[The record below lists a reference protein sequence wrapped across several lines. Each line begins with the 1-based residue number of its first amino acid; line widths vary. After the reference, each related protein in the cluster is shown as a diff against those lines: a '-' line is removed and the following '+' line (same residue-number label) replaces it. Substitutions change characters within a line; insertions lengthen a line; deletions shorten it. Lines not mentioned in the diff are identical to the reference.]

1 MVARLTKILIGDRGI
16 ALLVVAGIFIV
27 FALTIAPISIYK
39 PSDQLLKEYLNT
51 PEWNLASFP
60 PDHPV
65 SVNSYGTMIS
75 VGNPTSTSQLL
86 YGLKTN
92 VKESL
97 EIIPRNTSTLYATV
111 TVGAAELE
119 PTNGSQIPLYVII
132 FYYKSPRLTGS
143 YIESNPSLHEK
154 TSLLFNQ
161 SNFRE
166 VNIETGTYKPLNEIT
181 QEYCS
186 AGGLSTFIEI
196 LTQINQGYGE
206 VMTFTNMEPG
216 EPPSFHPEYDCMSK
230 NNVLLVYSDN
240 ISRITAFFNSLDT
253 MGFSYKTYAP
263 WEWGVPR
270 YISLIKYNFSTVTF
284 NPVSPNKIKEQITYI
299 AKTLNAHASN
309 QLWNSITNYG
319 FIIQSFQLTTTVIFI
334 VFILGIFI
342 VIPSTS
348 NAMTSGLRRILYLLR
363 TRGVKHRVLK
373 RNLLYASIITIIIGL
388 IAGYIGVLAIIYT
401 WIPEFSSLAVNSVIL
416 DKITLTAIIVSSL
429 IAALLYWRSFTRN
442 LKLESITEEP
452 SETKERGA
460 KLAWILLGLSLYHI
474 GRGFLGWSALQ
485 ELQYTSGGSILLTI
499 ILIILGVL
507 EYVTTIFTPVMIS
520 YSISVLVMKYLD
532 ILILA
537 ISGSRRILGEMV
549 SVASGVGRL
558 ITPSLVG
565 LSTILVFSLAVLH
578 PALSLSSMVNS
589 SANNA
594 AEFDIG
600 APYVYVIPISL
611 TNKGGLNKIVQNFTH
626 KCPDCGLFL
635 LISSGSIPFTYID
648 TGRIVS
654 ERLNIP
660 YAWNI
665 VIAVNPSTITNIV
678 YHGDYRITATGNT
691 INRDLI
697 SLESG
702 RKSFIALQN
711 TMTYDFYMS
720 KKALKREGG
729 SIASSICLK
738 YVFDKSIQKCVGY
751 SINDVTLGIPGKGVL
766 PSYSAYLVTG
776 PWMVRFI
783 DEWLGQLNSSM
794 NTTIQG
800 NTIIPVSNSNP
811 RIESSL
817 IILSKHP
824 LNSSIEKM
832 SIEKTSISNITSST
846 TFKLWKRSIGVGLGA
861 PSFRTT
867 GAILIGLLLL
877 LTTLLSYVSVRDVD
891 RIYRLLRLRGIN
903 RRMTLTTLLVP
914 WLAIIIVIGSIGIF
928 SGIGISL
935 IYRMS
940 LQPGAAFM
948 GTMGNMYQSIAG
960 VRIAISDGYVD
971 STSVLTPIPWEI
983 LLMTL
988 LLVIPVLYFYRI
1000 TKGSPIQSMR
1010 EV

>member
-1 MVARLTKILIGDRGI
+1 
-16 ALLVVAGIFIV
+16 
-27 FALTIAPISIYK
+27 
-39 PSDQLLKEYLNT
+39 
-51 PEWNLASFP
+51 
-60 PDHPV
+60 
-65 SVNSYGTMIS
+65 
-75 VGNPTSTSQLL
+75 
-86 YGLKTN
+86 
-92 VKESL
+92 
-97 EIIPRNTSTLYATV
+97 
-111 TVGAAELE
+111 
-119 PTNGSQIPLYVII
+119 
-132 FYYKSPRLTGS
+132 
-143 YIESNPSLHEK
+143 
-154 TSLLFNQ
+154 
-161 SNFRE
+161 
-166 VNIETGTYKPLNEIT
+166 
-181 QEYCS
+181 
-186 AGGLSTFIEI
+186 
-196 LTQINQGYGE
+196 
-206 VMTFTNMEPG
+206 
-216 EPPSFHPEYDCMSK
+216 
-230 NNVLLVYSDN
+230 
-240 ISRITAFFNSLDT
+240 
-253 MGFSYKTYAP
+253 
-263 WEWGVPR
+263 
-270 YISLIKYNFSTVTF
+270 
-284 NPVSPNKIKEQITYI
+284 PVSPNKIKEQITYI
-299 AKTLNAHASN
+299 AKTLNAHASS

-363 TRGVKHRVLK
+363 TRGVKHKVLK

-416 DKITLTAIIVSSL
+416 DKITLTAIIGSSL
-429 IAALLYWRSFTRN
+429 IATLLYWRSFTRN
-442 LKLESITEEP
+442 LKLEKITEEP
-452 SETKERGA
+452 SKTKERGA

-549 SVASGVGRL
+549 SIASGVGRL
-558 ITPSLVG
+558 VTPSLVG
-565 LSTILVFSLAVLH
+565 LSTILVFSLAVIH

-600 APYVYVIPISL
+600 APYTYVVPISL
-611 TNKGGLNKIVQNFTH
+611 TNGEGLNKIVQNFTH
-626 KCPDCGLFL
+626 KCPDCGLLL
-635 LISSGSIPFTYID
+635 LISSGSIPFTYMD

-665 VIAVNPSTITNIV
+665 IIAVNPSTITKID
-678 YHGDYRITATGNT
+678 YHGDYRVTATGKT
-691 INRDLI
+691 INQDFI

-702 RKSFIALQN
+702 KKSFIVLQN
-711 TMTYDFYMS
+711 SMTYDFYMS

-729 SIASSICLK
+729 SITSSICLK
-738 YVFDKSIQKCVGY
+738 YAFNKNIQKCVSH
-751 SINDVTLGIPGKGVL
+751 SINDITLGIPGKGVL
-766 PSYSAYLVTG
+766 PSYSTYLVTG
-776 PWMVRFI
+776 PWMIELI
-783 DEWLGQLNSSM
+783 DNWLDQLNNSTNM
-794 NTTIQG
+794 TIHG
-800 NTIIPVSNSNP
+800 NPTIPATNFNSGVGH
-811 RIESSL
+811 IMTSL
-817 IILSKHP
+817 IILSEHP
-824 LNSSIEKM
+824 LSNSIVKM
-832 SIEKTSISNITSST
+832 SIEKTSITNITNST

-861 PSFRTT
+861 PSFKTT

-877 LTTLLSYVSVRDVD
+877 LTMLLSYVSVRDVD

-903 RRMTLTTLLVP
+903 KRMTLTTLLIP
-914 WLAIIIVIGSIGIF
+914 WLAIILVIGSVGIF
-928 SGIGISL
+928 SGIGVSL

-948 GTMGNMYQSIAG
+948 GTMGDMYQSIAG
-960 VRIAISDGYVD
+960 VRITISDGYVD

-983 LLMTL
+983 LLMAL
-988 LLVIPVLYFYRI
+988 LLVIPLLYFYKI

-1010 EV
+1010 EVQP